1 MAIIGNPTN
10 IYYEWS
16 TTNKSFIDL
25 ANYYRDVGINHY
37 AWPLILFDPDL
48 AGVDPFDPRLSRTMK
63 VKILREVTQNPMYF
77 FRNVVR
83 VPVDGVTT
91 GIPFTIH
98 RANAALFYCLMMNLN
113 IFLEQP
119 RQTYKTISS
128 LCWYLYEYNFG
139 ARGSEMSFLN
149 KKFEDSKLNLAR
161 MKEIRDL
168 LPSYL
173 KMDKPFAPDG
183 TKLKMRDNVESMTH
197 PVNGNNI
204 RTVPSARSRTAA
216 ASLMRGRTTPIIYID
231 EYAFIVYNKII
242 YSNMVPAFNTASNNA
257 KAHNSPYGILITTT
271 PGIMTTE
278 EGLEAWDLLNSA
290 TPFSEK
296 WYDLSYQEIMDLIGS
311 NQNSN
316 FVYIKYT
323 YKQLGFSEKWFMDL
337 CKTMRNDW
345 DAILREVLLNWTVGN
360 ENSPFRREDLDTIRG
375 LVRPPIQTILLL
387 NKFKFDIYQRVNLKY
402 PPIIGVDVSGGFQR
416 DSSAITVIDSYSTNV
431 AATMNCN
438 YISTLELAA
447 VIVELVRMMP
457 NAVVNIERNGVAF
470 QQSQHIR

>member
-323 YKQLGFSEKWFMDL
+323 YKQL
-337 CKTMRNDW
+337 
-345 DAILREVLLNWTVGN
+345 
-360 ENSPFRREDLDTIRG
+360 
-375 LVRPPIQTILLL
+375 
-387 NKFKFDIYQRVNLKY
+387 
-402 PPIIGVDVSGGFQR
+402 
-416 DSSAITVIDSYSTNV
+416 
-431 AATMNCN
+431 
-438 YISTLELAA
+438 
-447 VIVELVRMMP
+447 
-457 NAVVNIERNGVAF
+457 
-470 QQSQHIR
+470 

>member
-1 MAIIGNPTN
+1 
-10 IYYEWS
+10 
-16 TTNKSFIDL
+16 
-25 ANYYRDVGINHY
+25 
-37 AWPLILFDPDL
+37 
-48 AGVDPFDPRLSRTMK
+48 
-63 VKILREVTQNPMYF
+63 
-77 FRNVVR
+77 
-83 VPVDGVTT
+83 
-91 GIPFTIH
+91 
-98 RANAALFYCLMMNLN
+98 
-113 IFLEQP
+113 
-119 RQTYKTISS
+119 
-128 LCWYLYEYNFG
+128 
-139 ARGSEMSFLN
+139 
-149 KKFEDSKLNLAR
+149 
-161 MKEIRDL
+161 
-168 LPSYL
+168 
-173 KMDKPFAPDG
+173 
-183 TKLKMRDNVESMTH
+183 
-197 PVNGNNI
+197 
-204 RTVPSARSRTAA
+204 
-216 ASLMRGRTTPIIYID
+216 
-231 EYAFIVYNKII
+231 
-242 YSNMVPAFNTASNNA
+242 MVPAFNTASNNA